1 MPCGALWTGTAR
13 RGRAIRALRLRGLL
27 LRIRPVEVFPKSR
40 LTRPCWGASRYKNH
54 SVTKFTARPPLPRHS
69 VKKQGISSRSVER
82 LSLYRRALLGTHPG
96 WGDSVYSHQ
105 LATACGLGAA
115 QVRRDLMAIG
125 YSGSPNAGYEV
136 ERLLRAI
143 DAYLDAPEPI
153 YVAVVGVG
161 YLGRALV
168 TYLSN
173 RSPNLV
179 VTAAFDNDP
188 KKTDRVLSGVNCY
201 PVGRLGEVM
210 AHQKIDIGIITVP
223 PSTRGAWPSSWSM
236 PA

>member
-1 MPCGALWTGTAR
+1 
-13 RGRAIRALRLRGLL
+13 
-27 LRIRPVEVFPKSR
+27 
-40 LTRPCWGASRYKNH
+40 
-54 SVTKFTARPPLPRHS
+54 
-69 VKKQGISSRSVER
+69 VER

-96 WGDSVYSHQ
+96 WGPSVYSHQ

-210 AHQKIDIGIITVP
+210 AHQKIDIGIVTVP
-223 PSTRGAWPSSWSM
+223 PEQARRVAEQLVDAGVKGILNFAPVHLHL
-236 PA
+236 PEQIVVENIDIKVVLEKLAFFAREQQRQKRKHRR